1 MIILTDIQRFR
12 EIIKNSNNIV
22 FFGGAGVSTNSNIPD
37 FRSDDGLYN
46 EDLGIN
52 YPPEFLLSRTFFL
65 QNPDMFSEYYKGKL
79 IHPDAG
85 PNCAHNVLAKLEKM
99 GKLKAVIT
107 QNIDN
112 LHQMAGSENVLE
124 IHGTLYRHYCVD
136 CGKEFSMDYVLKEKG
151 LVRCDSCDGIVR
163 PDVVLYEEALD
174 DYVMGKAIEH
184 VRNADTMI
192 VAGTSLVVYPAAG
205 LVQYFNGKNL
215 IIINRDSTSYDKDAD
230 LVFNE
235 DICEVLEAATESL

>member
-1 MIILTDIQRFR
+1 MIFLTDIERFR

-46 EDLGIN
+46 EELGIN
-52 YPPEFLLSRTFFL
+52 YPPEYLLSRTFFL
-65 QNPDMFSEYYKGKL
+65 ENPEMFSEYYKSKL
-79 IHPDAG
+79 IHPDAL
-85 PNCAHNVLAKLEKM
+85 PNCAHIVLAELEKQ

-124 IHGTLYRHYCVD
+124 IHGTLYKHYCVD
-136 CGKEFSMDYVLKEKG
+136 CGKEFPMEYVLKEKG
-151 LVRCDSCDGIVR
+151 LVRCDKCEGVVR
-163 PDVVLYEEALD
+163 PDVVLYEEPLD
-174 DYVMGKAIEH
+174 DYLMSKAIEY
-184 VRNADTMI
+184 VKNADTMI

-205 LVQYFNGKNL
+205 LVQYFSGKNL
-215 IIINRDSTSYDKDAD
+215 IIINRDSTSYDGNAD
-230 LVFNE
+230 LVFHE
-235 DICEVLEAATESL
+235 DICEVLEKATDY